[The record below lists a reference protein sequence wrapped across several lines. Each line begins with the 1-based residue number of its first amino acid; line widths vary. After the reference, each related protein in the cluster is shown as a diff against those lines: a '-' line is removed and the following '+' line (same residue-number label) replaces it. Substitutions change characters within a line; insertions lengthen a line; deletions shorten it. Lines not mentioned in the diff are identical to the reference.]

1 MGIVDCYG
9 RLGLGI
15 IGIAVGICGKM
26 KIENIIGKLTTNYL
40 VFGMVG
46 ANET

>member
-15 IGIAVGICGKM
+15 IRIAVGICGKM
-26 KIENIIGKLTTNYL
+26 EIGNIIGKLPTNYL
-40 VFGMVG
+40 VFEMVG